1 MEVRLFAIRSF
12 VGMLIPCCCLGIG
25 GLAMAYA
32 LAKSGHGVKVFEK
45 SNGSPTV
52 RAPFCPKAKV
62 LVILLT
68 AN

>member
-1 MEVRLFAIRSF
+1 
-12 VGMLIPCCCLGIG
+12 
-25 GLAMAYA
+25 MAYA

-68 AN
+68 AISDLVDYVFRQILQRYYWNGVYMKN